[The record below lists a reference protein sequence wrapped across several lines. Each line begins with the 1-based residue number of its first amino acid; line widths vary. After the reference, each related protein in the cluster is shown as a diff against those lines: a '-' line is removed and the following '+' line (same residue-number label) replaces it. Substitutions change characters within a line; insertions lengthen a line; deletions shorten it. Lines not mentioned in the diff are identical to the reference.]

1 MLIKQAKCD
10 KLTYKVFDNR
20 TAMGEDAAKDV
31 AAAIKKLLAEKGTYY
46 QLYTGQAELT

>member
-31 AAAIKKLLAEKGTYY
+31 AAAIKKLSCRKG
-46 QLYTGQAELT
+46 

>member
-31 AAAIKKLLAEKGTYY
+31 AAAIKKLLAQPERFSFRFHRR
-46 QLYTGQAELT
+46 QLR

>member
-31 AAAIKKLLAEKGTYY
+31 AAAIKSSLPKRMR
-46 QLYTGQAELT
+46 